1 MLTHNIAIIAA
12 AIIIADALSAIA
24 YGAAAAPQA
33 RAFEDALNA
42 RLDTIIATL

>member
-12 AIIIADALSAIA
+12 AIIATDALPAIA
-24 YGAAAAPQA
+24 YGTAAAPQA
-33 RAFEDALNA
+33 KALENALNA